1 MAAASQFRPKAKQ
14 LALLYDGI
22 LVLGGSL
29 LIALSAQVNV
39 PMWPVPMTGQTIAVL
54 MLSALLGAR
63 LGFWTVLL
71 YLTQGMAGLP
81 VFAQARGGL
90 PVLLGPTGGYL
101 LGFLGA
107 AIVIGMLTDHGWDRH
122 MPSTLLAMLLGNLV
136 IYTCG
141 LIWLTGFVGPGSVL
155 ALGLYPFLAGELLKM
170 LLAALVLPW
179 GWRLLQQREL

>member
-1 MAAASQFRPKAKQ
+1 MAAAGLFRPKVKQ
-14 LALLYDGI
+14 WALLYDGM

-29 LIALSAQVNV
+29 FIALSAQITV
-39 PMWPVPMTGQTIAVL
+39 PMWPVPMTGQTLAVL
-54 MLSALLGAR
+54 MFSALLGAR
-63 LGFWTVLL
+63 LGLLTVLL
-71 YLTQGMAGLP
+71 YLTEGVTGLP

-107 AIVIGMLTDHGWDRH
+107 AFVVGTLTDYGWDRRIH
-122 MPSTLLAMLLGNLV
+122 TTLLAMLLGNLV

-155 ALGLYPFLAGELLKM
+155 AVGLYPFLGGEWLKM
-170 LLAALVLPW
+170 LLAALALPW
-179 GWRLLQQREL
+179 GWRLLQRKRP